1 MSCDKDCLNCMKEY
15 CTDVYRESSRYC
27 NRPEEQKQ
35 RQRDYQKR
43 KREEAKANGLCIVCR
58 KKPRLYGSKCYE
70 CYIRQKRHDLAKYD
84 GIREQW
90 KEAGKCYF
98 CGNDVLQDKKV
109 CARHYGIYARN
120 IKNCNDH
127 PNTIEARRRAKN
139 ELQILWSRNKE
150 CAGV

>member
-1 MSCDKDCLNCMKEY
+1 MGCDKDCLNCIKEY

-70 CYIRQKRHDLAKYD
+70 CYIRQKRHDRAKYD
-84 GIREQW
+84 GNTTMIYTRRSEQ
-90 KEAGKCYF
+90 EQRQVF
-98 CGNDVLQDKKV
+98 ND
-109 CARHYGIYARN
+109 AIN
-120 IKNCNDH
+120 
-127 PNTIEARRRAKN
+127 
-139 ELQILWSRNKE
+139 W
-150 CAGV
+150 